1 MHAPLSPSDLPGA
14 PAPVDLRSD
23 TVTRPTREM
32 YAAMQAA
39 PIGDDGLDFDPSVRE
54 LEQRVARVLGKE
66 AGLFVPSCTMAN
78 LLAVLAQ
85 TARNEQVVLESN
97 AHMYTSE
104 RGAATFTGAFFLGV
118 AGEKGAMDMNALTD
132 ATLGGKHKLRTAL
145 IAMETSHNNAG
156 GAVLPLDHMQAVNEL
171 AQSRG
176 IPVHL
181 DGARLFNAAVAL
193 DVPPADVATFASTVS
208 LCLSKGLSAPVGAV
222 LSGPDAV
229 IERAR
234 GLRRMIGGTQRQ
246 AGIMAAAGLY
256 AVDHMSAR
264 LSEDHTR
271 ARRLSA
277 MLNGLGSPLSATT
290 PDSNIVQVD
299 VSRTGANS
307 AQWSHALEDAGLM
320 ARPWGAAR
328 LRCVTHRHIND
339 ADIERAV
346 QAFRTVL
353 AGLPVQSMD

>member
-1 MHAPLSPSDLPGA
+1 MHVPLSPSELPGA

-32 YAAMQAA
+32 YAVMQSA

-54 LEQRVARVLGKE
+54 LEQTVAMRLGKD

-78 LLAVLAQ
+78 FLAVLAQ
-85 TARNEQVVLESN
+85 VGRNEQVVLESN

-104 RGAATFTGAFFLGV
+104 RGSATFTGAFFLGV
-118 AGEKGAMDMNALTD
+118 AGTSGAMDLDALEE
-132 ATLGGKHKLRTAL
+132 ATAGGKHKLRTAL

-156 GAVLPLDHMQAVNEL
+156 GAVLPLVHMQAVHAH
-171 AQSRG
+171 AQARS

-193 DVPPADVATFASTVS
+193 GVAVDQVAAHADTVS

-222 LSGPDAV
+222 LSGSQTV

-234 GLRRMIGGTQRQ
+234 GLRRMLGGTQRQ
-246 AGIMAAAGLY
+246 AGIMAAAGRY
-256 AVDHMSAR
+256 AVEHMSAR
-264 LSEDHTR
+264 LSEDHAR
-271 ARRLSA
+271 AKRLSSL
-277 MLNGLGSPLSATT
+277 LNALHPCLSAST

-299 VSRTGANS
+299 VSKTGSSS
-307 AQWSHALEDAGLM
+307 AQWSAALEAAGLL
-320 ARPWGAAR
+320 ARPWGATR
-328 LRCVTHRHIND
+328 LRCVTHRHIAD
-339 ADIERAV
+339 DDIERAV
-346 QAFRTVL
+346 ASFNTVL
-353 AGLPVQSMD
+353 NTLRA